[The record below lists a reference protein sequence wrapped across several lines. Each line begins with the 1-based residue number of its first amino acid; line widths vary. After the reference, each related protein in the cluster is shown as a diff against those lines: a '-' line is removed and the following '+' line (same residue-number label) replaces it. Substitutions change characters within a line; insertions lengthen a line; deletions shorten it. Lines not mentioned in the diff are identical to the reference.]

1 MHQHLDGFVI
11 LFQTLS
17 PDLIA
22 ILFAACSGLFICLSL
37 SAVGQRWVR
46 TYHHTMS
53 YLLLP
58 VVTFVIVKIISGNIA
73 LSLGMIGALSIVRFR
88 NPVKNPFELVMFF
101 ILLTIGIAT
110 GVSMRWGAL
119 LLVVVLVIIFSVF
132 FLEKI
137 FARYNWNL
145 MSLSFDEGVNA
156 NLMVVT
162 STSNIGGLERSE
174 NLEQYFNSKV
184 TGLHTYKLAFRK
196 RNSLQHVHSELKD
209 DPRIDAIDIR
219 YSS

>member
-1 MHQHLDGFVI
+1 MEVI
-11 LFQTLS
+11 QKLL
-17 PDLIA
+17 PALAA
-22 ILFAACSGLFICLSL
+22 ISFAACSGLIIRLSL
-37 SAVGQRWVR
+37 SVVGQRWVR

-101 ILLTIGIAT
+101 VLLTIGIAT
-110 GVSMRWGAL
+110 GVSMKWGAL
-119 LLVVVLVIIFSVF
+119 LLFVVLVVIFFVF

-137 FARYNWNL
+137 FARYNRDL

-156 NLMVVT
+156 NLMVVS
-162 STSNIGGLERSE
+162 STAELDGLER
-174 NLEQYFNSKV
+174 NVNCQQYFNSKV
-184 TGLHTYKLAFRK
+184 TGLHTYKLAFRQ
-196 RNSLQHVHSELKD
+196 RNSLQSIHLKLKD
-209 DPRIDAIDIR
+209 DPRIDTIDIR